1 MAEVKAIVC
10 RLSSLES
17 LGAVTNICSDKTGTL
32 TQSKMVVVRMWLLG
46 GGFHRITGTG
56 FVPEGDIYRQGETAE
71 GELHEQEEQIS
82 VGGGNVRAPSHSE
95 PRSSWRVDCYRRSHG
110 DCFPSHLRML
120 IWCMV
125 FNAMISNRTW
135 FS

>member
-1 MAEVKAIVC
+1 
-10 RLSSLES
+10 
-17 LGAVTNICSDKTGTL
+17 
-32 TQSKMVVVRMWLLG
+32 
-46 GGFHRITGTG
+46 
-56 FVPEGDIYRQGETAE
+56 
-71 GELHEQEEQIS
+71 
-82 VGGGNVRAPSHSE
+82 
-95 PRSSWRVDCYRRSHG
+95 VDCYRRSHG